1 MFISMLVSAFLSCFC
16 PAQQQPFRS
25 LDNETFAE
33 EISVPGVQIVDV
45 RTAREFEEGHIPGA
59 VQIDVN
65 DRDFLEKCRIG
76 LDTGKTVAVYCR
88 SGRRSKEAAAILAAA
103 GYRVIE
109 LSGGFLGWDGETEK
123 SDG

>member
-1 MFISMLVSAFLSCFC
+1 MFIPMLVSAFLSCFC
-16 PAQQQPFRS
+16 PAQQPFRS

-45 RTAREFEEGHIPGA
+45 RTAEEFAEGHIPGA
-59 VQIDVN
+59 EQIDVN
-65 DRDFLEKCRIG
+65 DRDFMAKCRDR
-76 LDTGKTVAVYCR
+76 LDTGRTVAVYCR
-88 SGRRSKEAAAILAAA
+88 SGRRSKKAAAMLSAA